1 MSTTAGIWCTITVL
15 DKEYENAMSEWP
27 EKDDEFRHHDGQL
40 ELGIYWEEVN
50 RYIESAVWKLYETLA
65 TIPAPASAWKANVR
79 YENYDYL
86 ADDGSIVEF
95 EIEDGKAV
103 NWRQSEVMM
112 VECGPCV
119 DFEPIGGTK

>member
-1 MSTTAGIWCTITVL
+1 MSTLAGIWCTITVL
-15 DKEYENAMSEWP
+15 DKEYEKAMSEWP
-27 EKDDEFRHHDGQL
+27 EKCDEFRNSDGKL

-50 RYIESAVWKLYETLA
+50 CYIETAVSELREELA

-79 YENYDYL
+79 YENYDYM

-103 NWRQSEVMM
+103 NWKQSEVVM
-112 VECGPCV
+112 VECGPYV
-119 DFEPIGGTK
+119 DFEQIGGTE

>member
-15 DKEYENAMSEWP
+15 DKEYEKAMSEWDG
-27 EKDDEFRHHDGQL
+27 KDSEYMDQFGNM

-50 RYIESAVWKLYETLA
+50 RYEEGAISLLHETLA
-65 TIPAPASAWKANVR
+65 TIPAPASAWKAHVR

-103 NWRQSEVMM
+103 NWKQSEVVM
-112 VECGPCV
+112 VECEPCV
-119 DFEPIGGTK
+119 DFKTIGGTE